1 MTDLKELVASLAVAQ
16 KETDRQQKETDRQ
29 LKETDLRLSERFKA
43 TDRQIKGLNRLVN
56 TRWSRLVEA
65 LLGSGLPG
73 LFRARGIAVQTMNRR
88 FERFDESGRRVL
100 EVDVMVCNGGEDIA
114 VEVKTTCRPED
125 VDEHI
130 ERLALLHS
138 LQPEYRNGMKM
149 LFGAVAA
156 LSFDAGADSYAEKRG
171 LFVLKCGEGVT
182 TIENAP
188 DFRPKAF

>member
-1 MTDLKELVASLAVAQ
+1 MTNLEELVASLAVAQ
-16 KETDRQQKETDRQ
+16 KETDRQLKETDRQ
-29 LKETDLRLSERFKA
+29 LRETDLRLSERFKA

-73 LFRARGIAVQTMNRR
+73 LFRARGIEVQTVNRR

-100 EVDVMVCNGGEDIA
+100 EIDVMVCNGGEDIA

-138 LQPEYRNGMKM
+138 LQPEYRNGEKK
-149 LFGAVAA
+149 LYGAVAA
-156 LSFDAGADSYAEKRG
+156 LSFDAGADEYAEKRG

-188 DFRPKAF
+188 DFHPKAF